1 MASFNRVI
9 LMGNLTRDIEL
20 KYLQSGTAVTDIGL
34 AINDKRK
41 DAAGNWVEEV
51 TFVDVTLWG
60 RTAEV
65 AAEYLAKGAPVLI
78 EGKLR
83 TESWEKD
90 GQNRSKLKVNGERL
104 QMLGGKSG
112 DKSSS
117 RSQGRPPEAK
127 QPARET
133 VPADDDGGESEIPF

>member
-20 KYLQSGTAVTDIGL
+20 KYLPSGTAVTDIGL

-51 TFVDVTLWG
+51 TFIDVTLWG

-65 AAEYLAKGAPVLI
+65 AAEYLAKGSPVLI

-112 DKSSS
+112 DQPSS

-127 QPARET
+127 QPAT
-133 VPADDDGGESEIPF
+133 VPADDDSGEDPIPF